1 MSKKITKEVI
11 TTVGNPLEGILASPS
26 VVINEKG
33 LVIKGATSK
42 ANLLTSPVDELR
54 NVDVVRE

>member
-33 LVIKGATSK
+33 LVIKHI
-42 ANLLTSPVDELR
+42 
-54 NVDVVRE
+54 